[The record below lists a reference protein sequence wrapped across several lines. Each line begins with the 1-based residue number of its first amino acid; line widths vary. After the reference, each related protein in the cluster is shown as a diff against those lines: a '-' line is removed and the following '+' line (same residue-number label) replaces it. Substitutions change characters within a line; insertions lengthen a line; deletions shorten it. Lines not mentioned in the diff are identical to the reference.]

1 MNNEFTYYKVEWLEK
16 DITGFYKRLKIKK
29 YYTKR
34 EAFDFKYFVEKSD
47 IASNCLVKK
56 ITEITEVIA

>member
-16 DITGFYKRLKIKK
+16 DVTGFYNVKNKK

>member
-1 MNNEFTYYKVEWLEK
+1 MKDEFTYYKVEWLEK
-16 DITGFYKRLKIKK
+16 AITGFYNVKNKI

-34 EAFDFKYFVEKSD
+34 EAFDFKYFIEKSD

-56 ITEITEVIA
+56 ITEITKVIA

>member
-16 DITGFYKRLKIKK
+16 DITGFYDVKNKI

-34 EAFDFKYFVEKSD
+34 EALGFKYFVDKSK
-47 IASNCLVKK
+47 IASNCVIKK
-56 ITEITEVIA
+56 ITEITEVIY

>member
-16 DITGFYKRLKIKK
+16 DITGFYNVKNKI

-34 EAFDFKYFVEKSD
+34 EALDFKYFVDKSK
-47 IASNCLVKK
+47 IASNCVIKK